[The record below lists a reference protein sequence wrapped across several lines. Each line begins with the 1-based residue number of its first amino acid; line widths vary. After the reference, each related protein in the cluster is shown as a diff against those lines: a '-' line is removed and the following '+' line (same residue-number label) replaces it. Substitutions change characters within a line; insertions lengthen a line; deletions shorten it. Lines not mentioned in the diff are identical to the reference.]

1 METDPVFRDNN
12 TILTSKWGLQTS
24 VVPKFQM
31 LRFSEVGRYS
41 REYGIWHDALCL
53 WIFGTT
59 VFCSSKLAVFLELW
73 FWKLFA
79 SRSRLC
85 PRTNIIFWRQRYS
98 ITLVHF
104 FTDLALSTS
113 IGLHQTTLDIS
124 GSRNDLLCL
133 FFLKRFSSWNSVRLS
148 RTSCSFLKTRY
159 WFRIPYYGA

>member
-1 METDPVFRDNN
+1 MRSPNFRRAEISNAALLGNRPLFKGIRYMTWCIVSMDLWYHC
-12 TILTSKWGLQTS
+12 IL
-24 VVPKFQM
+24 
-31 LRFSEVGRYS
+31 
-41 REYGIWHDALCL
+41 
-53 WIFGTT
+53 
-59 VFCSSKLAVFLELW
+59 FLELC

-79 SRSRLC
+79 SESRLC

-98 ITLVHF
+98 ISLLHF

-133 FFLKRFSSWNSVRLS
+133 FFLKRFSSWNRVRLS

>member
-31 LRFSEVGRYS
+31 LRFSEIGRYS

-59 VFCSSKLAVFLELW
+59 VFCSSKLAVFLELC

-79 SRSRLC
+79 SESRLC

-98 ITLVHF
+98 ISLLHF

-113 IGLHQTTLDIS
+113 IGLHQYCWLKERFTVPI
-124 GSRNDLLCL
+124 
-133 FFLKRFSSWNSVRLS
+133 FLKRFSSWNSARLS

-159 WFRIPYYGA
+159 WFRIPYYSA